1 MRPKRVAAAQRSPSP
16 AAPAPRKAPASAS
29 APTDDPT
36 AIPVDGTAQT
46 VAVSPQRTTLR
57 TGQEELAFRF
67 DLGFALDGAALSGNP
82 SQAGHVLNDPTTAPS
97 ASDRLAQIR
106 SYGFGEIFLGS
117 RGLVLPTLTA
127 FLSAHYRLANPIAQ
141 TSPIAEPSRD
151 TNELEVRSAWAEA
164 RDPAARKWLAPL
176 RLRAGRFYVYGPWVT
191 HVDGVTVGWDGPVV
205 TANLTLG
212 GRVTAL
218 TAGER
223 GGIPSPMAQVT
234 ARADFT
240 NHKRKLPLV
249 AGVELL
255 TLDEHNHVHAQ
266 LAWQP
271 RPTLA
276 IGAATRALDGRLVN
290 QRVSVRGRFRE
301 INAIFAE
308 LVHRRGD
315 DWRWDP
321 AVVRRQD
328 LASDYRDPETDATE
342 ARTYLELGP
351 VLPRLTGQL
360 RAGTVLFDNVDL
372 LARVAF
378 AGDLRSKTSAPS
390 SFSAAYVEVGGAF
403 EVRLRRTLAVG
414 GSLIS
419 RTTQRQEVLPV
430 LDLPPPA
437 MGEAP
442 QPGVTDPLGMPLPA
456 DGTYGEKSFVEGG
469 GTVRLSLGARILTFA
484 GELYARR
491 TRYAELYTAPDADM
505 LETIDYETTH
515 LGGRTSVDAWVNRRL
530 RVMARY
536 EVVTEVKRAP
546 EVTGFKSLR
555 VIVEA
560 TF

>member
-1 MRPKRVAAAQRSPSP
+1 MRPKRVAAAQPTRPARPSP
-16 AAPAPRKAPASAS
+16 TAS
-29 APTDDPT
+29 PTSSPDATD
-36 AIPVDGTAQT
+36 DGTAQT
-46 VAVSPQRTTLR
+46 VAVTPQRATLR

-82 SQAGHVLNDPTTAPS
+82 TQAGHLLNDPNTAPS
-97 ASDRLAQIR
+97 AADRLAQVR

-127 FLSAHYRLANPIAQ
+127 FLSAHYRLANPLAQ
-141 TSPIAEPSRD
+141 TSPIAEPSRE

-191 HVDGVTVGWDGPVV
+191 HVDGVTIGWDGPVV

-212 GRVTAL
+212 GRVTSL

-223 GGIPSPMAQVT
+223 GGIPSPMAQIT

-240 NHKRKLPLV
+240 NHKRKIPLV
-249 AGVELL
+249 ASAEAL
-255 TLDEHNHVHAQ
+255 TVDDHRHLHAQ

-276 IGAATRALDGRLVN
+276 IGASARALDDRVVN
-290 QRVSVRGRFRE
+290 QRISVRGRFRE
-301 INAIFAE
+301 INAIYAE
-308 LVHRRGD
+308 LIHRRAD

-328 LASDYRDPETDATE
+328 LASDYYDADKDATE

-351 VLPRLTGQL
+351 VLPRVTGQV

-372 LARVAF
+372 LGRVAF
-378 AGDLRSKTSAPS
+378 AGDLRGETSAPS
-390 SFSAAYVEVGGAF
+390 SFSAEYFEIGGAF

-419 RTTQRQEVLPV
+419 RTTRREEMTPIV
-430 LDLPPPA
+430 DLPPPG

-442 QPGVTDPLGMPLPA
+442 QPGITDPDGQPLPI
-456 DGTYGEKSFVEGG
+456 DGTYGETSFIEGG

-484 GELYARR
+484 GEMYARR
-491 TRYAELYTAPDADM
+491 TQYAQVYTTMDSTEEMPV
-505 LETIDYETTH
+505 IDYETTH
-515 LGGRTSVDAWVNRRL
+515 LGGRASVDAWVNRRL

>member
-1 MRPKRVAAAQRSPSP
+1 MRPKRVAAAQP
-16 AAPAPRKAPASAS
+16 ARPTAPTASRPPNAPTAPASS
-29 APTDDPT
+29 APST
-36 AIPVDGTAQT
+36 ADGTAQT
-46 VAVSPQRTTLR
+46 VAVTPQRAPLR

-82 SQAGHVLNDPTTAPS
+82 TQAGHLVNDPNTAP
-97 ASDRLAQIR
+97 AAADRLAQIR

-127 FLSAHYRLANPIAQ
+127 FLSAHYRLANPLAQ
-141 TSPIAEPSRD
+141 TSPIAEPSRE

-191 HVDGVTVGWDGPVV
+191 HVDGLTIGWDGSIV

-212 GRVTAL
+212 GRVTSL

-223 GGIPSPMAQVT
+223 GGIPSPMAQIT

-249 AGVELL
+249 ASAEAL
-255 TLDEHNHVHAQ
+255 TVDDHRHLHTQ

-271 RPTLA
+271 RPSLA
-276 IGAATRALDGRLVN
+276 IGAAARALDDRVVN
-290 QRVSVRGRFRE
+290 TRVSVRGRFRE
-301 INAIFAE
+301 INAIYAE
-308 LVHRRGD
+308 LVHRRAD

-328 LASDYRDPETDATE
+328 LASDYYDAEKDATE

-351 VLPRLTGQL
+351 VLPRLTGQV

-372 LARVAF
+372 LGRVAF
-378 AGDLRSKTSAPS
+378 AGDLRGEARAPS
-390 SFSAAYVEVGGAF
+390 SFSADYFEIGGAF

-419 RTTQRQEVLPV
+419 RTTRREEIAPLV
-430 LDLPPPA
+430 DLPPPA

-442 QPGVTDPLGMPLPA
+442 QPGVTDEDGQPLPI
-456 DGTYGEKSFVEGG
+456 DGSYGETSFIEGG
-469 GTVRLSLGARILTFA
+469 GTVRLSLGARVLTFA
-484 GELYARR
+484 GEIYARR
-491 TRYAELYTAPDADM
+491 TQYAQIYTTLDSTEEVPV
-505 LETIDYETTH
+505 IDFETTH
-515 LGGRTSVDAWVNRRL
+515 LGGRASVDAWVNRRL

-536 EVVTEVKRAP
+536 ELVTEVKRAP